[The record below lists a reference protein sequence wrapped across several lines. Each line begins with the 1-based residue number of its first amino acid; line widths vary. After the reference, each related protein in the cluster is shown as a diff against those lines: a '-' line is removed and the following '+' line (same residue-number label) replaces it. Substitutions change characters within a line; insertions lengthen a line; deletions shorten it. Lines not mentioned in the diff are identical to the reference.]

1 MGIWTE
7 DMGSRPIVAIVGRP
21 NVGKS
26 TLLNRLVGQ
35 AVAIVQDSP
44 GTTRDR
50 VYVDI
55 AWMGYPLTIVD
66 TGGLEPDARAEMAQR
81 VKAQIRVAIEEAEV
95 IVFLVDVRDGM
106 TSVDLE
112 IAEELRRSGKPIV
125 LAVNKADNEKRTQEA
140 LQFYE
145 LAIGDPIPFSAYHGI
160 GIADLMDAVVAEL
173 PLSPAVT
180 EEAEM
185 IKLAIV
191 GRPNV
196 GKSML
201 LNAILGEERVI
212 VDEKPGT
219 TRDAID
225 TVFHYDGQPMLL
237 IDTAG
242 IRRRGRVEVGV
253 ERYSVKRALQA
264 IDRADVALLVLD
276 AGEGIT
282 SQDTHIAGYITQ
294 AFKGIVVVVNKWD
307 LAEERGMNP
316 AEFTKEIRGRLRFAS
331 HVPVLYVS
339 AKFKTGIEEV
349 LATAREIAQE
359 RVKRVST
366 STLNGMVSEVV
377 TKHAPPT
384 VRGRRLKILYATQV
398 EIGPPTFAFFVNDA
412 KLVHFSYQR
421 YLENQLRQAFGFGGT
436 PLRLIFKSRGER

>member
-1 MGIWTE
+1 ME
-7 DMGSRPIVAIVGRP
+7 DMGSRPVIAIVGRP

-26 TLLNRLVGQ
+26 TLLNRLAGE

-66 TGGLEPDARAEMAQR
+66 TGGLEPDASAGMAQR
-81 VKAQIRVAIEEAEV
+81 VKAQIRVAIDEAEV
-95 IVFLVDVRDGM
+95 IIFLVDVRDGM
-106 TSVDLE
+106 TNVDLE

-125 LAVNKADNEKRTQEA
+125 LGVNKADNEKRTQEA

-145 LAIGDPIPFSAYHGI
+145 LAIGDPIPLSAYHGI
-160 GIADLMDAVVAEL
+160 GIADLMDAVVVKL
-173 PLSPAVT
+173 PPPPAVT

-185 IKLAIV
+185 TKLAIV

-294 AFKGIVVVVNKWD
+294 AFKGIVMVVNKWD

-316 AEFTKEIRGRLRFAS
+316 AEFTNEIRGRLRFAS
-331 HVPVLYVS
+331 HVPILYVS
-339 AKFKTGIEEV
+339 AKFKRGIEEV
-349 LATAREIAQE
+349 LATARGIAKE

-366 STLNGMVSEVV
+366 SSLNSMLSEAVSR
-377 TKHAPPT
+377 HAPPT
-384 VRGRRLKILYATQV
+384 IRGRRVKILYATQV
-398 EIGPPTFAFFVNDA
+398 EVGPPTFTFFVNDA

-421 YLENQLRQAFGFGGT
+421 YLENQLRRAFGFDGT
-436 PLRLIFKSRGER
+436 PLRMIFKGRGEG

>member
-1 MGIWTE
+1 
-7 DMGSRPIVAIVGRP
+7 MGSRPVVAIVGRP

-26 TLLNRLVGQ
+26 TLLNRLVEK
-35 AVAIVQDSP
+35 AVAIVQDLP

-50 VYVDI
+50 VYVDTT
-55 AWMGYPLTIVD
+55 WMGYPLTIVD
-66 TGGLEPDARAEMAQR
+66 TGGLEPGASAGMAQR
-81 VKAQIRVAIEEAEV
+81 VKAQIMAAIEEAEV
-95 IVFLVDVRDGM
+95 IIFLVDVRDGM

-125 LAVNKADNEKRTQEA
+125 LAVNKADNEKRAQEA
-140 LQFYE
+140 FQFYE
-145 LAIGDPIPFSAYHGI
+145 LAIGDPIPISAYHGI
-160 GIADLMDAVVAEL
+160 GIADLMDAVVAK
-173 PLSPAVT
+173 LSSPPTVV

-185 IKLAIV
+185 TKLAIV

-225 TVFHYDGQPMLL
+225 TVFHYNDQPMLL

-276 AGEGIT
+276 AGEGIA
-282 SQDTHIAGYITQ
+282 SQDTHIAGYIAQ

-307 LAEERGMNP
+307 LAEEKGMDA
-316 AEFTKEIRGRLRFAS
+316 AEYTKEIRGRLKFAS
-331 HVPVLYVS
+331 YVPILYVS
-339 AKFKTGIEEV
+339 AKFRRGIDKI
-349 LATAREIAQE
+349 LAVAQEIAQE
-359 RVKRVST
+359 RLKRVPT
-366 STLNGMVSEVV
+366 STLNSMVTEAV
-377 TKHAPPT
+377 TTHAPPP
-384 VRGRRLKILYATQV
+384 VRGKRLKILYATQV
-398 EIGPPTFAFFVNDA
+398 EVGPPTFAFFVNNA

-421 YLENQLRQAFGFGGT
+421 YLENKLRQAFGFGGT
-436 PLRLIFKSRGER
+436 PLRLIFKGRGEE